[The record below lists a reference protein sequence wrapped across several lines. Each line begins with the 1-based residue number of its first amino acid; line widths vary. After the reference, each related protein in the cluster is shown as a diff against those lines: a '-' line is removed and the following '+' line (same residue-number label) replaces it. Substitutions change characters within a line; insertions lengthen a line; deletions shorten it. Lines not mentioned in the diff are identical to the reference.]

1 MLDILVR
8 YAHDRGLE
16 PEPGFKAKD
25 VRWAIVCDAD
35 SRFLNVLQLG
45 DTSQKNNPGQ
55 TFHKCPDLSQPE
67 MVAGGE
73 TKSHFLVET
82 AEVVALYG
90 KNAVNPKVRERHQY
104 FVKLHQDAGTSMPEL
119 ARLAEQLGQPETI
132 GAIRSRFESQKVKPS
147 EKVTFRI
154 GSAYPVES
162 DAWHDWWREF
172 RKGLAGGK
180 SEEKEGVGKKSAR
193 NKDASALMRCFVT
206 RELVEPVP
214 THLKIEKLADVGG
227 QRSGDALICFDKE
240 AFRSYRLE
248 QSANAAI
255 SEQSMASYCA
265 ALNHLIKRRGRRLA
279 GAKVVHWFKR
289 RDVPEEDDPMAWL
302 EEGAVQQ
309 ELNAQRRAE
318 ELLQSIQT
326 GKRPDLANNYFY
338 ALTLSGAAG
347 RVMVRDWMEGRF
359 EELVTNICAWFD
371 DLEIVNL
378 SGVKS
383 ARTPGIE
390 RVITC
395 LLPLKKKNQEYKDWI
410 KPIGAERLSLWQAA
424 IRGRKTPISHS
435 AVSRAVLLN
444 REFCLSA
451 KLEEALQRNDDRAN
465 TLSLLYARMGLMKAY
480 HLRKNREG
488 GRETMTSEL
497 KPYLNEDHPH
507 PAYHCGRLMAV
518 LAALQR
524 AALGDIGAG
533 VVQRYYA
540 AASSTPA
547 LVLGRLTRTSQF
559 HLNKLEQGLAYWYES
574 KIAQIWSRIKDGI
587 PGTLSLEEQSLFA
600 LGYYQQIAHMR
611 TKRSDKSENQPK
623 EEDNNE

>member
-180 SEEKEGVGKKSAR
+180 SEGKEGAAKKSAR
-193 NKDASALMRCFVT
+193 NKDASALMRCFIT
-206 RELVEPVP
+206 GELVEPVP

-289 RDVPEEDDPMAWL
+289 KDVPEEDDPMAWL
-302 EEGAVQQ
+302 EEGAGQQ

-359 EELVTNICAWFD
+359 EELVENVHRWFD
-371 DLEIVNL
+371 DLAIVHRDGGTLARSPKLFAVL
-378 SGVKS
+378 SATVRDPADLPAPFVTKLW
-383 ARTPGIE
+383 
-390 RVITC
+390 RV
-395 LLPLKKKNQEYKDWI
+395 
-410 KPIGAERLSLWQAA
+410 A
-424 IRGRKTPISHS
+424 IRGEPIPQ
-435 AVSRAVLLN
+435 AGLARAVE
-444 REFCLSA
+444 RTRA
-451 KLEEALQRNDDRAN
+451 GILQGEVFNH
-465 TLSLLYARMGLMKAY
+465 ARMGLMKAY